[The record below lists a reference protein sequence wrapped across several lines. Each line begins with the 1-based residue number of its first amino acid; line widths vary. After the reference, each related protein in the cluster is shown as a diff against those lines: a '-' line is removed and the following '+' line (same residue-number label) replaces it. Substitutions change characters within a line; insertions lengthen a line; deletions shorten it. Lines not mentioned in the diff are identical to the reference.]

1 MKIQLHGYDL
11 ENLFAPEIIRIM
23 DTVKEELVKKAFQ
36 GDMPQE
42 IHIYKKTQEMKAAL
56 EKHPETHLLFH
67 DI

>member
-23 DTVKEELVKKAFQ
+23 DTVKEELVIKAFQ
-36 GDMPQE
+36 GDIPKE
-42 IHIYKKTQEMKAAL
+42 IHIYKNTQDMKDAIG
-56 EKHPETHLLFH
+56 KNPETNLYFH